1 MIAARAVD
9 GALRGIRED
18 IFFERSLT
26 NFFGDG
32 GFLGERIA
40 RRFILHELDA
50 LEKAEAADLANV
62 WVRFDGG
69 ESLAQGF
76 TDRRDAIEEL
86 VSFEVVEDGVAGS
99 GGNGMR
105 LIRETMH
112 ESSGAFLVG
121 FDDVRRN
128 ENRAEGSIT
137 AGNSLS
143 GQDDVRF
150 ESPMLRGKWFAGT
163 AHAGHDFV
171 GDEKNSVFAADI
183 GDARGVTIYRG
194 NRAER
199 GTDDGFKDESGN
211 GGGIVGEEKS
221 FEIVG
226 AGEIAFR
233 ISFAE
238 GTVIAEAGSDVAPF
252 RNHRRIRSAA
262 PYVAADRHG
271 PEGAAVIA
279 LPARDDTE
287 AGWLLALQE
296 ILAD

>member
-150 ESPMLRGKWFAGT
+150 ESPMLRGKWFAG
-163 AHAGHDFV
+163 
-171 GDEKNSVFAADI
+171 K
-183 GDARGVTIYRG
+183 
-194 NRAER
+194 
-199 GTDDGFKDESGN
+199 
-211 GGGIVGEEKS
+211 
-221 FEIVG
+221 
-226 AGEIAFR
+226 
-233 ISFAE
+233 
-238 GTVIAEAGSDVAPF
+238 
-252 RNHRRIRSAA
+252 RRIPCLRQISAM
-262 PYVAADRHG
+262 R
-271 PEGAAVIA
+271 AV
-279 LPARDDTE
+279 
-287 AGWLLALQE
+287 
-296 ILAD
+296 